1 MDESMALAPVR
12 GHAALRRGRVS
23 EAQRI
28 YLLTF
33 VTDARV
39 AWFANGP
46 LAEAAIAAL
55 LDRRSW
61 ARSTLLAWVLMPDH
75 WHGVVELGPDE
86 SLPALVR
93 QLKCSSS
100 RRVRAAMGAT
110 VPWAVWASAYHD
122 RALRKDEGLLAMAR
136 YVVMNPVRAG
146 LVERVQEYPYWD
158 AVWAER
164 KVAIPAV
171 GCAVA
176 TCVAPTGS
184 PDGPEDPVGATQVAT
199 ATTELRRTDPLA
211 ETPHAGALRNNTIP
225 PTINPTPPNFNGV
238 NDSPNNIDP
247 INTVPAAP
255 IPVHTAYATPTGSAV
270 NARPSSHTN
279 APRAINDTAVQ
290 PGRV

>member
-1 MDESMALAPVR
+1 MTLAPVH

-33 VTDARV
+33 VTQGRA

-46 LAEAAIAAL
+46 LAEAALAAL

-61 ARSTLLAWVLMPDH
+61 QQSTLLAWVLMPDH
-75 WHGVVELGPDE
+75 WHGVVELGPGE

-93 QLKCSSS
+93 QLKCASS
-100 RRVRAAMGAT
+100 RRVRAAMGTA

-122 RALRKDEGLLAMAR
+122 RMLRKDEGLVAMAR

-158 AVWAER
+158 AVWAQR
-164 KVAIPAV
+164 KVSVPAE

-176 TCVAPTGS
+176 TRVAPTGS
-184 PDGPEDPVGATQVAT
+184 PEGSEAPVGATRVAT
-199 ATTELRRTDPLA
+199 ATLQ
-211 ETPHAGALRNNTIP
+211 TPANP
-225 PTINPTPPNFNGV
+225 P
-238 NDSPNNIDP
+238 
-247 INTVPAAP
+247 
-255 IPVHTAYATPTGSAV
+255 SA
-270 NARPSSHTN
+270 
-279 APRAINDTAVQ
+279 
-290 PGRV
+290 